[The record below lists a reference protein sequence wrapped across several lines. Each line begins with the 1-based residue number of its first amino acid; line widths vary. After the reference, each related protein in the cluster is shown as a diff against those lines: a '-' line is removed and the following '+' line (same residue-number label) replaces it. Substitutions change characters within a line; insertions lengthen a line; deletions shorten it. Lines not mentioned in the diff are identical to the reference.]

1 MAVDTVVRN
10 CKIVSPNGISQEGI
24 AIDNGR
30 IVAIADDA
38 YLPEAD
44 KTIDAHGH
52 HVLPG
57 IIDIHVHVGL
67 FHPLKDEIKD
77 TAAAAFAGTT
87 TVGNYVGMG
96 ASAQRR
102 SYADGFD
109 QWKEIWE
116 ESAFVDAFFHGG
128 VISEEIML
136 EIPENARRYG
146 IISHK
151 FMMSSKGPEAEQMG
165 NAQTDDGFL
174 WFGFNKI
181 TSLGNPA
188 RAMVHAED
196 IDIIRRMTSSIKD
209 RERQDLEAWDE
220 ARPGFCET
228 LDVERAIALARK
240 NSTPLYIVHVSNGA
254 SVDVIARA
262 KAEGVDVI
270 AETCPQY
277 LTLTKS
283 SSLGALGKIAP
294 PLRDEASQERL
305 WQGIREGTIEC
316 VGSDHCST
324 TKDLKKSMWEG
335 PPGAP
340 GMGTLLPIMLSEGVN
355 KGKITLEKLVEVC
368 CLNNAKISGIYP
380 QKGALQVG
388 SDADLVVLDL
398 DKKSKLTTEQMHYEV
413 ADYSP
418 FEGWEIKGRPVL
430 TMLRGHVVVE
440 DGELVAIPGVGRYIP
455 RKLL

>member
-1 MAVDTVVRN
+1 MAVDTIVRN
-10 CKIVSPNGISQEGI
+10 CKIVSPEGLSQEDI
-24 AIDNGR
+24 AINSGK
-30 IVAIADDA
+30 IVAIGDA
-38 YLPEAD
+38 TYLPQAD
-44 KTIDAHGH
+44 KTIDAQGH
-52 HVLPG
+52 YVLPG
-57 IIDIHVHVGL
+57 IIDGHVHVGL
-67 FHPLKDEIKD
+67 FHPLKDEVKD

-116 ESAFVDAFFHGG
+116 ENAFVDSFFHGG

-151 FMMSSKGPEAEQMG
+151 FMMSSKGPEAEKMG

-174 WFGFNKI
+174 WFGFKNI
-181 TSLGNPA
+181 TSLGYPA

-196 IDIIRRMTSSIKD
+196 IDIIRRMTSAVKD
-209 RERQDLEAWDE
+209 SKRQDLEAWDE

-228 LDVERAIALARK
+228 LDVERAISLARK

-262 KAEGVDVI
+262 KAEGIDVI
-270 AETCPQY
+270 GETCPQY
-277 LTLTKS
+277 LTLSRS
-283 SSLGALGKIAP
+283 SSLGALCKIAP
-294 PLRDEASQERL
+294 PLRDEPSQERL

-316 VGSDHCST
+316 IGSDHCST
-324 TKDLKKSMWEG
+324 TKEMKKNLWEG

-368 CLNNAKISGIYP
+368 CFNNAKISGIYP
-380 QKGALQVG
+380 QKGTLQVG
-388 SDADLVVLDL
+388 SDADLVIIDL
-398 DKKSKLTTEQMHYEV
+398 HKKVKLTPEQMHYEV

-418 FEGWEIKGRPVL
+418 FEGWEVKGWPVL
-430 TMLRGHVVVE
+430 TMLRGRVIVE
-440 DGELVAIPGVGRYIP
+440 DGKFASTPGVGKYIP
-455 RKLL
+455 RELA